1 MNNPLIRDQMPHF
14 IQYYLIFHD
23 LLSLG
28 LLQGIVA
35 NFYLLIDSTTLNDS
49 DWIGPCGTRVI
60 LNWEP
65 TYQSYICIIYIF
77 LLYP

>member
-1 MNNPLIRDQMPHF
+1 MNNPLIGDQMPHF

-49 DWIGPCGTRVI
+49 D
-60 LNWEP
+60 
-65 TYQSYICIIYIF
+65 
-77 LLYP
+77 